1 MLCTSTSIIF
11 FPVNGSGMGHLTRC
25 LAYAR
30 RLRKRTECAFFS
42 LSSAMEV
49 VEEMGFTGDYFV
61 SPFWSAN
68 TTYDWNCELAV
79 RFGMMLE
86 RTRPDVV
93 VFDGTW
99 PFQGFLAVCRAYGR
113 PLKLVWS
120 NRGLL
125 KKNAKT
131 VPVDKSLF
139 DLLIRPGE
147 LGSTPGEE
155 RTPEGVRQLHVP
167 PVLLLDDA
175 DILSRA
181 AAREQL
187 GLRPEGRY
195 ALFSLGPGN
204 LKDVS
209 GPGLRL
215 VREVQDAGFTA
226 VWACAPISVRDVE
239 LPATVQPLSAY
250 PLARYLRAFDVFVG
264 AAGYNTCCEVAQA
277 QIPSL
282 IVPNT
287 LLADD
292 QMARARMLAAHAPVV
307 VNPCEMDLDA
317 QTAVRQLLARTE
329 QKDNVSCAL
338 ALNGA
343 DLAAEAIWQLAQQ

>member
-1 MLCTSTSIIF
+1 MTNLLSFLF
-11 FPVNGSGMGHLTRC
+11 FPVNGSGMGHLSRC

-30 RLRKRTECAFFS
+30 HLRERAECVFFS
-42 LSSAMEV
+42 LSSAMEF
-49 VEEMGFTGDYFV
+49 VEDMGFAGDYFV
-61 SPFWSAN
+61 SPFWSVN
-68 TTYDWNCELAV
+68 STYGWNSELAV
-79 RFGMMLE
+79 RFGMLLE
-86 RTRPDVV
+86 RVRPDIV

-99 PFQGFLAVCRAYGR
+99 PFQGFLGACKAYGH

-125 KKNAKT
+125 KPDAKQ
-131 VPVDKSLF
+131 VSVDKSRF
-139 DLLIRPGE
+139 DLLIHPGE
-147 LGSTPGEE
+147 LGANQVEE
-155 RTPEGVRQLHVP
+155 QTDEGIRQLTVP
-167 PVLLLDDA
+167 PVLLLDSHE
-175 DILSRA
+175 LLPRNM
-181 AAREQL
+181 AREQL
-187 GLRPEGRY
+187 GLSLDGRY

-215 VREVQDAGFTA
+215 IRELQARGFSV

-239 LPATVQPLSAY
+239 LPDTVRPLTVYPLS
-250 PLARYLRAFDVFVG
+250 RYLHAFDIFVG

-292 QMARARMLAAHAPVV
+292 QSARAHLLKQYAPVV
-307 VNPCEMDLDA
+307 VSSCETDA
-317 QTAVRQLLARTE
+317 EAREAVRTLLALSLPHSGE
-329 QKDNVSCAL
+329 GISL
-338 ALNGA
+338 PLNGA
-343 DLAAEAIWQLAQQ
+343 GLAAEALWELAQR

>member
-1 MLCTSTSIIF
+1 MTSFIF

-30 RLRKRTECAFFS
+30 RLRERAECIFFS

-49 VEEMGFTGDYFV
+49 VEEMGLTGDYFV

-79 RFGMMLE
+79 RFGMLLE

-99 PFQGFLAVCRAYGR
+99 PFQGFLAACRAYGR

-125 KKNAKT
+125 KKDAKT

-167 PVLLLDDA
+167 PVLLLDDD

-187 GLRPEGRY
+187 GLRPGGPY

-215 VREVQDAGFTA
+215 VREVQMPVLPWSGPARPFPCGI
-226 VWACAPISVRDVE
+226 WNCPPRCSACPSIRWHAICGHLICLWGQRATI
-239 LPATVQPLSAY
+239 PA
-250 PLARYLRAFDVFVG
+250 ARWRRRR
-264 AAGYNTCCEVAQA
+264 
-277 QIPSL
+277 S
-282 IVPNT
+282 
-287 LLADD
+287 
-292 QMARARMLAAHAPVV
+292 PV
-307 VNPCEMDLDA
+307 
-317 QTAVRQLLARTE
+317 
-329 QKDNVSCAL
+329 
-338 ALNGA
+338 
-343 DLAAEAIWQLAQQ
+343 

>member
-1 MLCTSTSIIF
+1 MTSLSSLLF

-30 RLRKRTECAFFS
+30 RLRNRGKCTFFS

-49 VEEMGFTGDYFV
+49 VEDMGFEGDYFV
-61 SPFWSAN
+61 SPFWSVN

-86 RTRPDVV
+86 RTRPDVI

-99 PFQGFLAVCRAYGR
+99 PFQGFLAACRAYGHSLR
-113 PLKLVWS
+113 LVWS

-125 KKNAKT
+125 KKDAKT
-131 VPVDKSLF
+131 VPVDKGLF
-139 DLLIRPGE
+139 DLLIHPGE
-147 LGSTPGEE
+147 LGGTSAEKC
-155 RTPEGVRQLHVP
+155 TPEGVRQLHVP
-167 PVLLLDDA
+167 PVLLLDDSE
-175 DILSRA
+175 ILPRA
-181 AAREQL
+181 TAREQL
-187 GLRPEGRY
+187 GLRTEARY

-215 VREVQDAGFTA
+215 VREIQAAGFTV

-250 PLARYLRAFDVFVG
+250 PLARYLRAFDIFVG

-277 QIPSL
+277 QIPGL

-292 QMARARMLAAHAPVV
+292 QAARANALAAHAPVV
-307 VNPCEMDLDA
+307 ISQCETDA
-317 QTAVRQLLARTE
+317 DTHAAVQQLLTRADREENSFCTL
-329 QKDNVSCAL
+329 S
-338 ALNGA
+338 LNGA
-343 DLAAEAIWQLAQQ
+343 DLAAEAIWQLTQQ

>member
-1 MLCTSTSIIF
+1 MKQILF

-30 RLRKRTECAFFS
+30 RLRERAECTFFS

-49 VEEMGFTGDYFV
+49 VEEVGFTGDYFV

-99 PFQGFLAVCRAYGR
+99 PFQGFLAACRAYGR

-125 KKNAKT
+125 KKDAKT

-167 PVLLLDDA
+167 PVLLLDDD
-175 DILSRA
+175 DIPSRA
-181 AAREQL
+181 AAR
-187 GLRPEGRY
+187 
-195 ALFSLGPGN
+195 
-204 LKDVS
+204 
-209 GPGLRL
+209 
-215 VREVQDAGFTA
+215 
-226 VWACAPISVRDVE
+226 
-239 LPATVQPLSAY
+239 
-250 PLARYLRAFDVFVG
+250 
-264 AAGYNTCCEVAQA
+264 
-277 QIPSL
+277 
-282 IVPNT
+282 
-287 LLADD
+287 
-292 QMARARMLAAHAPVV
+292 
-307 VNPCEMDLDA
+307 
-317 QTAVRQLLARTE
+317 
-329 QKDNVSCAL
+329 
-338 ALNGA
+338 
-343 DLAAEAIWQLAQQ
+343 

>member
-1 MLCTSTSIIF
+1 MTILF

-25 LAYAR
+25 LAYAL
-30 RLRKRTECAFFS
+30 RLRKRAECVFFS

-68 TTYDWNCELAV
+68 TTYE
-79 RFGMMLE
+79 
-86 RTRPDVV
+86 V

-99 PFQGFLAVCRAYGR
+99 PFQGFLAACRAYGR

-125 KKNAKT
+125 KKDAKT
-131 VPVDKSLF
+131 VPVDDSLF

-167 PVLLLDDA
+167 PVLLLDDD

-215 VREVQDAGFTA
+215 VREVQDAGFA
-226 VWACAPISVRDVE
+226 VVWACAPISVRDVK
-239 LPATVQPLSAY
+239 LPATVQPLSVY
-250 PLARYLRAFDVFVG
+250 PLARYLRAFDMFVG

-277 QIPSL
+277 KLPSL

-292 QMARARMLAAHAPVV
+292 QMARARMLAAHAP
-307 VNPCEMDLDA
+307 
-317 QTAVRQLLARTE
+317 
-329 QKDNVSCAL
+329 
-338 ALNGA
+338 GA
-343 DLAAEAIWQLAQQ
+343 

>member
-1 MLCTSTSIIF
+1 MTSFIF

-30 RLRKRTECAFFS
+30 RLRERAECIFFS

-49 VEEMGFTGDYFV
+49 VEEMGLTGDYFV

-79 RFGMMLE
+79 RFGMLLE

-99 PFQGFLAVCRAYGR
+99 PFQGFLAACRAYGR

-131 VPVDKSLF
+131 VPVDNGLF

-155 RTPEGVRQLHVP
+155 RTPEGVRHLHVLRCCCWMMP
-167 PVLLLDDA
+167 TSCP
-175 DILSRA
+175 
-181 AAREQL
+181 
-187 GLRPEGRY
+187 GLRPGNSWGCGR
-195 ALFSLGPGN
+195 
-204 LKDVS
+204 KDVMPCSPS
-209 GPGLRL
+209 GR
-215 VREVQDAGFTA
+215 
-226 VWACAPISVRDVE
+226 
-239 LPATVQPLSAY
+239 ATS
-250 PLARYLRAFDVFVG
+250 
-264 AAGYNTCCEVAQA
+264 
-277 QIPSL
+277 
-282 IVPNT
+282 
-287 LLADD
+287 
-292 QMARARMLAAHAPVV
+292 
-307 VNPCEMDLDA
+307 
-317 QTAVRQLLARTE
+317 RT
-329 QKDNVSCAL
+329 
-338 ALNGA
+338 
-343 DLAAEAIWQLAQQ
+343 